1 MRMLQTSMGIGP
13 KLLRRTLHRIGAL
26 CRGAR
31 KRVRT
36 SASRSAPNS
45 EGVDR
50 RYRLLAALRA
60 PSVVL
65 WGTTTCV
72 SERQH
77 ILTHPA
83 YDLLEVR
90 PWQALRHSLQASQEL
105 LFCFATSRCPRHD
118 QADDLRPDGI
128 IERHE
133 RWRADRAAVAIDHE
147 LQARLGAVQVGRR
160 MVVSPRL
167 VTNLCNRFL
176 SYLVSQF
183 SRCFTPCSKLHA

>member
-1 MRMLQTSMGIGP
+1 MGPGP
-13 KLLRRTLHRIGAL
+13 WPLRRTLHWVGAL

-31 KRVRT
+31 RRRR
-36 SASRSAPNS
+36 SASRFAPTS
-45 EGVDR
+45 ERADR
-50 RYRLLAALRA
+50 RYRLRAALRA

-133 RWRADRAAVAIDHE
+133 RWRA
-147 LQARLGAVQVGRR
+147 GREGHCLDALLPL
-160 MVVSPRL
+160 SPLACSAL
-167 VTNLCNRFL
+167 VTLAIAVLNDE
-176 SYLVSQF
+176 VSAFEPIRAMQG
-183 SRCFTPCSKLHA
+183 RCQRAFIHL